1 MTWMSKGGWSQGRNQ
16 EGVGEVIDILLSLG
30 NVHIVELLRGEEPLG
45 IQLVGYTNE
54 ERYVM

>member
-1 MTWMSKGGWSQGRNQ
+1 MGGAKGGVKREW
-16 EGVGEVIDILLSLG
+16 VKFIDILLSLG

>member
-1 MTWMSKGGWSQGRNQ
+1 MSKGGWSQGRSQ